1 MMNSKNTKFALLGLF
16 VLVAAGAIFYMLNRD
31 SGERSANAEPQKV
44 TILKYSD
51 YSCPSCR
58 SMIPTQERLKEEFGD
73 LIEIEYRHFPLGG
86 FQYSRL
92 AAHVVEAARN
102 QGKYKEM
109 HDLIFENQHVWT
121 RGNARDH
128 FNTYAEQIG
137 LDMEQFAADIESDE
151 IEQLVESQRR
161 EGDRR
166 LVSGTPTY
174 FINGNRIQQIPA
186 TYEQF
191 KSIVELYMYRS

>member
-1 MMNSKNTKFALLGLF
+1 MNSKNIKFALIGLV
-16 VLVAAGAIFYMLNRD
+16 VLVAAGAIYYTMNRD
-31 SGERSANAEPQKV
+31 SGDRSATAEPQKV

-51 YSCPSCR
+51 YSCPTCKAYVG
-58 SMIPTQERLKEEFGD
+58 TQERLKQEFGD

-92 AAHVVEAARN
+92 AAHAVEAARN
-102 QGKYKEM
+102 QGEYEAM

-128 FNTYAEQIG
+128 FNSYAEEIG

-151 IEQLVESQRR
+151 IAQKVESQRR
-161 EGDRR
+161 EGNRR
-166 LVSGTPTY
+166 MVNGTPTY
-174 FINGNRIQQIPA
+174 FINGNRLQQLPGS
-186 TYEQF
+186 YEQF